1 MSESEFALKLDG
13 ESSYAIDLLSEL
25 VGEELP
31 FEFIR
36 KRHYDFLVVQKGFRD
51 SAGTFFQ
58 NQLESILKPSPR
70 PMIVQV
76 KREGELNES
85 AQVLLMGIRDFLQ
98 AHKKGFRIYPST
110 IQGVDVFGKSVCNT
124 LKDALEDLGVVQPG
138 TINSE
143 IVEVFCNSTRTSMEI
158 QAQTNVT
165 FLRPEKRVWGKIEP
179 LFSGSI
185 EIAGGGIKAMA
196 IITTNLDV
204 LKGVTQRMVG
214 DLSQV
219 NESDIRNVACELINI
234 VAGHAKAGLNDLGY
248 QVNLSSLPSLFT
260 PEFQP
265 MLAMDDDSAGIVVR
279 MNSDLGPMALELRFF
294 T

>member
-1 MSESEFALKLDG
+1 MSESIETVNLEG

-36 KRHYDFLVVQKGFRD
+36 KRHYDFLVIQKGFHD

-76 KREGELNES
+76 KRDGELNES
-85 AQVLLMGIRDFLQ
+85 VQVLLMGLRDFLQ

-110 IQGVDVFGKSVCNT
+110 IQGIDAFGQSVCNT

-143 IVEVFCNSTRTSMEI
+143 IVEIFCNSARISMEI
-158 QAQTNVT
+158 QARTNVT
-165 FLRPEKRVWGKIEP
+165 FLRPEKRAWGKVEP
-179 LFSGSI
+179 VYSGSI
-185 EIAGGGIKAMA
+185 DIAGGGIKAMG
-196 IITTNLDV
+196 IITANLDV
-204 LKGVTQRMVG
+204 LKGVTARMIG

-219 NESDIRNVACELINI
+219 SDSDIRNVACELINI
-234 VAGHAKAGLNDLGY
+234 VAGHAKARLNELGY

-265 MLAMDDDSAGIVVR
+265 MLAMDDHSAGIIVR
-279 MNSDLGPMALELRFF
+279 MQSDLGPMALELRFF